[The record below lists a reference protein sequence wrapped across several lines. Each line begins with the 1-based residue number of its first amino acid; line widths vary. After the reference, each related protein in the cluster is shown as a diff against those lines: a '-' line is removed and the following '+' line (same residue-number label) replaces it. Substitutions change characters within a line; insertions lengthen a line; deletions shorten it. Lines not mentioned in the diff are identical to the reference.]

1 MYYIDA
7 QGISAVFFI
16 MSNIASFTFE
26 KGRHFITLD
35 ENQQPSRSENNGIL
49 VFDQMSKYF

>member
-16 MSNIASFTFE
+16 MSNIASFTLE
-26 KGRHFITLD
+26 KGRHLITLD
-35 ENQQPSRSENNGIL
+35 ENQQPSRGENNGIL
-49 VFDQMSKYF
+49 MFDQMSKYF